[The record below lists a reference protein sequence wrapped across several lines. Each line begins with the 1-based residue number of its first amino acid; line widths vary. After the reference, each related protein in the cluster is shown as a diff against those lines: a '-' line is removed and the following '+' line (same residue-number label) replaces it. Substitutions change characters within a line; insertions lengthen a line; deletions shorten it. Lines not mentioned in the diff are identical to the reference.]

1 MTESREQT
9 PGIEK
14 HSNSFL
20 KGTLILTVGGIVVK
34 VIGCLN
40 QFILSRILGG
50 EGIGL
55 YMMAFPIYLLGLS
68 VSSAGIPIAISIIT
82 AEKLALN
89 DFKGANRVFHI
100 SLIVLSITGLFFSLL
115 LYFGAELLIKYQ
127 FIHDARAY
135 YAILALAPAIFF
147 VTILS
152 SFRGFLQGCQI
163 MTPTAVSQI
172 VEQLVRVITMLF
184 FASWLLPKGLEY
196 AAGGASL
203 GAAPGAVAGL
213 MVLIYYYWKL
223 NKKFKQKIEEQAEV
237 RTKESSICIIK
248 HIAKL
253 ALPVSLSSIMLPI
266 VSNLDLFIVPA
277 RLEVAGYTVEQ
288 ATELFGY
295 LTGMAVPLLN
305 LSTILTASLCISLV
319 PAISESFSLKDT
331 KRVYEQT
338 ASAMHISNLVTIP
351 GFVALWLLAEP
362 ISRLVYNA
370 PEASHSISILS
381 VGVFLLGIHQVTTGV
396 LQGMGHTAIPVI
408 NMGIAVVFKVV
419 LNWVLTAM
427 PALGI
432 KGASWATVADIGI
445 AAVMN
450 MYFVNR
456 YVGFAMDFKDLL
468 KPIMAAAAM
477 GGVIYITYDVVMLE
491 TASNAAATMIGMLL
505 GVIVYGAV
513 LLLVGGISER
523 DIKQIPMLGPRI
535 APILRKFG
543 LFKTA

>member
-1 MTESREQT
+1 MTESREPK
-9 PGIEK
+9 PGSGK

-20 KGTLILTVGGIVVK
+20 KGTLILTIGGIVVK
-34 VIGCLN
+34 VIGFLN
-40 QFILSRILGG
+40 WIILSRVLGG

-55 YMMAFPIYLLGLS
+55 YQMAFPIYLLALS
-68 VSSAGIPIAISIIT
+68 VSSAGIPVAISIIT
-82 AEKLALN
+82 AEKLAVN
-89 DFKGANRVFHI
+89 DFKGANRVFRV
-100 SLIVLSITGLFFSLL
+100 SLTVLTITGLFFSLL
-115 LYFGAELLIKYQ
+115 LYFGAEWLITYQ

-135 YAILALAPAIFF
+135 YALLALAPAVFF

-152 SFRGFLQGCQI
+152 SFRGYLQGCQI

-172 VEQLVRVITMLF
+172 VEQLVRVITMLV

-213 MVLIYYYWKL
+213 LVLIYYYWKL
-223 NKKFKQKIEEQAEV
+223 NKVFKHKIEKQIV
-237 RTKESSICIIK
+237 TIQESGMSIIK
-248 HIAKL
+248 RIAKL
-253 ALPVSLSSIMLPI
+253 ALPVSLASIMLPI
-266 VSNLDLFIVPA
+266 VANLDLFIVPA

-305 LSTILTASLCISLV
+305 LSTILTAALATSLV
-319 PAISESFSLKDT
+319 PAISESFALRDK
-331 KRVYEQT
+331 KRIYEQT
-338 ASAMHISNLVTIP
+338 ASAMRISNLVTIP

-362 ISRLVYNA
+362 VSKLVYNA

-381 VGVFLLGIHQVTTGV
+381 VGIFLLGIHQVTTGV

-408 NMGIAVVFKVV
+408 NMGIAIVFKVV

-427 PALGI
+427 PTLGI

-456 YVGFAMDFKDLL
+456 YVGFAMNLKDLL

-477 GGVIYITYDVVMLE
+477 GGVIYITYDMVMLE
-491 TASNAAATMIGMLL
+491 TGSNAAATMIGILF
-505 GVIVYGAV
+505 GGIVYGAV
-513 LLLVGGISER
+513 LLLVGGVSER
-523 DIKQIPMLGPRI
+523 DINQIPMIGSRI
-535 APILRKFG
+535 APILRKFK
-543 LFKTA
+543 LFKTV

>member
-9 PGIEK
+9 PVIKK

-34 VIGCLN
+34 VIGFLN
-40 QFILSRILGG
+40 WIILSRVLGG

-55 YMMAFPIYLLGLS
+55 YQMAFPIYLLALS

-89 DFKGANRVFHI
+89 DFRGANRVFHI
-100 SLIVLSITGLFFSLL
+100 SLTVLTLTGLFFSLL

-135 YAILALAPAIFF
+135 YALLALAPAVFF

-152 SFRGFLQGCQI
+152 SFRGYLQGCQI
-163 MTPTAVSQI
+163 MTPTAISQI
-172 VEQLVRVITMLF
+172 VEQLVRVITMLI

-213 MVLIYYYWKL
+213 LVLIYYYWKL
-223 NKKFKQKIEEQAEV
+223 NKNFKDKIEKQNQ
-237 RTKESSICIIK
+237 TNPQESGISIIK
-248 HIAKL
+248 RIAKL
-253 ALPVSLSSIMLPI
+253 ALPVSLSSLMLPI
-266 VSNLDLFIVPA
+266 VANLDLFIVPA

-305 LSTILTASLCISLV
+305 LSTILTAALCISLV
-319 PAISESFSLKDT
+319 PAISESFALNDKN
-331 KRVYEQT
+331 RIYQQT
-338 ASAMHISNLVTIP
+338 ASAMRISNLVTIP

-362 ISRLVYNA
+362 ISQLVYNA
-370 PEASHSISILS
+370 PEASHSISIIS
-381 VGVFLLGIHQVTTGV
+381 VGIFLLGIHQVTTGV
-396 LQGMGHTAIPVI
+396 LQGMGHTSIPVI
-408 NMGIAVVFKVV
+408 NMGIAVVFKVAM
-419 LNWVLTAM
+419 NWGLTAM
-427 PALGI
+427 PTLGI
-432 KGASWATVADIGI
+432 KGASWATVADFGIGAI
-445 AAVMN
+445 LN

-456 YVGFAMDFKDLL
+456 YVGFVMDIKSLV
-468 KPIMAAAAM
+468 KTIMAATAM
-477 GGVIYITYDVVMLE
+477 GGVIYITYDVMMIE
-491 TASNAAATMIGMLL
+491 TASSALATVMGIFFG
-505 GVIVYGAV
+505 GIVYGAV
-513 LLLVGGISER
+513 LLLLGGIGEE
-523 DIKQIPMLGPRI
+523 DIKQMPLIGVRMAI
-535 APILRKFG
+535 ILRRFG
-543 LFKTA
+543 LFKSV

>member
-1 MTESREQT
+1 MTESRERT

-20 KGTLILTVGGIVVK
+20 KGTLILTIGGIVVK
-34 VIGCLN
+34 VIGFLN
-40 QFILSRILGG
+40 WIILSRVLGG

-55 YMMAFPIYLLGLS
+55 YQMAFPIYLLALS
-68 VSSAGIPIAISIIT
+68 VSSAGIPVAISIIT

-89 DFKGANRVFHI
+89 DFKGANRVFHV
-100 SLIVLSITGLFFSLL
+100 SLTVLTITGLFFSLL
-115 LYFGAELLIKYQ
+115 LYFGAEWLIKYQ

-135 YAILALAPAIFF
+135 YALLALAPAVFF

-152 SFRGFLQGCQI
+152 SFRGYLQGCQI

-172 VEQLVRVITMLF
+172 VEQLVRVITMLV
-184 FASWLLPKGLEY
+184 FASWLLPRGLEY

-213 MVLIYYYWKL
+213 LVLICYYWKL
-223 NKKFKQKIEEQAEV
+223 NKDFKNKIEKQIV
-237 RTKESSICIIK
+237 TIQESGMSIIK
-248 HIAKL
+248 RIAKL
-253 ALPVSLSSIMLPI
+253 ALPVSLASIMLPI
-266 VSNLDLFIVPA
+266 VANLDLFIVPA

-288 ATELFGY
+288 STELFGY

-305 LSTILTASLCISLV
+305 LSTILTAALATSLV
-319 PAISESFSLKDT
+319 PAISESFALNDK
-331 KRVYEQT
+331 KRIYEQT
-338 ASAMHISNLVTIP
+338 SSAMRISNLVTIP

-362 ISRLVYNA
+362 VSRLVYNA

-381 VGVFLLGIHQVTTGV
+381 IGIFLLGIHQVTTGV

-408 NMGIAVVFKVV
+408 NMGIAIVFKVI

-427 PALGI
+427 PTLGI

-450 MYFVNR
+450 IYFVHR
-456 YVGFAMDFKDLL
+456 YVGFTMDVKDLL
-468 KPIMAAAAM
+468 KAIIAAAAM
-477 GGVIYITYDVVMLE
+477 GGVIYFTYEKVMIE
-491 TASNAAATMIGMLL
+491 TASYAAATMMGILFG
-505 GVIVYGAV
+505 GIVYGAV
-513 LLLVGGISER
+513 LLLVGGVSEK
-523 DIKQIPMLGPRI
+523 DIKQVPMIGPRM

-543 LFKTA
+543 LFKTV